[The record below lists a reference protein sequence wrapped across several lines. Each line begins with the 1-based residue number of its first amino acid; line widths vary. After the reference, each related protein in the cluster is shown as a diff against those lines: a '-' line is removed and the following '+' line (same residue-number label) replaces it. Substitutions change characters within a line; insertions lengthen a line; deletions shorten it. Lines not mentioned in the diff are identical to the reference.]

1 MFLDCYKTSFILLQK
16 VSNMFLKYFK
26 IFCINKNIMYIM
38 TLYEKFI
45 IQNKYKQKYFCNII
59 KFVY

>member
-26 IFCINKNIMYIM
+26 IFCINKNITYIM

-45 IQNKYKQKYFCNII
+45 IQNKYKQKYL
-59 KFVY
+59 